1 VPSFGGG
8 WDEDKDED
16 EEGDGDGDAPSGF
29 DARGEAYPVRV
40 QGEGGEGGKGGYY
53 GEELPLPEESDEES
67 DAGQGGS
74 DGGYGSEGGAVVDME
89 DIGAMM
95 SKQRDVDVDGPSP
108 AKGGARHNRRHPGEV
123 AVGGKWSKTAGPATA
138 EAERKPMVTPSLR
151 ASLTKQGYKVV
162 GSHSGVKL
170 CRWTKAMLRGRGG
183 CYKHTFYGIVSYQC
197 MEATPSLACANKCV
211 FCWRHHDNPVGTS
224 FRWQVNEPDDLIAGF
239 EEKHLEMI
247 KAMKGVPGVLPER
260 FAEASKSVKHCALSL
275 VGEPIIYP
283 RINEMLTG
291 LHRKGIS
298 TFMVTN
304 AQFPDE
310 METLVPVTQLYISID
325 APTPEELKA
334 VDRPL
339 FSDFWERFLECID
352 QLRRKK
358 QRTVFRLTL
367 VNGWNTQALSKYVQ
381 LVRRGGPDFIEVK
394 GVTYCGDSTASPLT
408 IKHCPYHAEVRAYC
422 KSMVAEL
429 GEAYEL
435 ASEHAHSNI
444 VLIAR
449 KEFKRDNVWHTW
461 IDYDKFTALANSG
474 EPFGAE
480 DYCAPTPEWATYR
493 DDAADGGFDPNE
505 TRFVRKGGNQVVTGG
520 GC

>member
-1 VPSFGGG
+1 V
-8 WDEDKDED
+8 
-16 EEGDGDGDAPSGF
+16 
-29 DARGEAYPVRV
+29 
-40 QGEGGEGGKGGYY
+40 
-53 GEELPLPEESDEES
+53 
-67 DAGQGGS
+67 
-74 DGGYGSEGGAVVDME
+74 
-89 DIGAMM
+89 
-95 SKQRDVDVDGPSP
+95 
-108 AKGGARHNRRHPGEV
+108 
-123 AVGGKWSKTAGPATA
+123 
-138 EAERKPMVTPSLR
+138 
-151 ASLTKQGYKVV
+151 
-162 GSHSGVKL
+162 
-170 CRWTKAMLRGRGG
+170 
-183 CYKHTFYGIVSYQC
+183 
-197 MEATPSLACANKCV
+197 
-211 FCWRHHDNPVGTS
+211 
-224 FRWQVNEPDDLIAGF
+224 QVNEPGDLIAGF

-247 KAMKGVPGVLPER
+247 KAMRGVPGVLPER
-260 FAEASKSVKHCALSL
+260 LAEASKSVKHCALSL

-310 METLVPVTQLYISID
+310 MESLVPVTQLYISID

-339 FSDFWERFLECID
+339 FSDFWERFLECVD
-352 QLRRKK
+352 QLRVKR

-422 KSMVAEL
+422 KAMVAEL
-429 GEAYEL
+429 GEGYEL

-449 KEFKRDNVWHTW
+449 KEFKREGVWHTW
-461 IDYDKFTALANSG
+461 IDYDRFTALANSG
-474 EPFGAE
+474 QPFGAE
-480 DYCAPTPEWATYR
+480 DYCAPTPEWATYQE
-493 DDAADGGFDPNE
+493 DAADGGFDPNE